1 MADRPPGP
9 NRIMSASSDARL
21 TERRPAIP
29 AALLKSGVVAIA
41 RATTA
46 EHIAAAAETIVA
58 EGITCIEVALTT
70 PNAVP
75 AIASLVRRLGEH
87 ACVGAG
93 TVLTRSQ
100 ARACVDVGA
109 QFLVAPSLVPDVV
122 GFCVAA
128 GVPCLPG
135 AFTPSEVVAA
145 WESGASAVK
154 LFPAALGGPRY
165 LRDLRAPLPLIPLVP
180 TGGVRADDAAEYL
193 GAGAVAVGVGSPLFG
208 DALVGGGLAEL
219 AERAARFV
227 AAIRQSR
234 TSSDTDSSVPPA
246 LGGRG

>member
-1 MADRPPGP
+1 MADRPSGP
-9 NRIMSASSDARL
+9 NRTMGASSGGHP

-29 AALLKSGVVAIA
+29 AELLESGVVAIA

-58 EGITCIEVALTT
+58 EGITCIEIALTT

-128 GVPCLPG
+128 GIACLPG
-135 AFTPSEVVAA
+135 AFTASEIVAA

-154 LFPAALGGPRY
+154 LFPAALGGPGY

-193 GAGAVAVGVGSPLFG
+193 DAGAVAVGVGSPLFG
-208 DALVGGGLAEL
+208 DALAGGGLAEL

-227 AAIRQSR
+227 TTIRR
-234 TSSDTDSSVPPA
+234 ARKSSGNGPLAPPA
-246 LGGRG
+246 LGGGG

>member
-1 MADRPPGP
+1 MAYHSGGSDSTTSVPPG
-9 NRIMSASSDARL
+9 ARPA
-21 TERRPAIP
+21 ERRPAIP
-29 AALLKSGVVAIA
+29 AKLLESGVVAIA
-41 RATTA
+41 RASTA

-70 PNAVP
+70 PEAVP

-87 ACVGAG
+87 VCVGAG

-128 GVPCLPG
+128 GVACLPG
-135 AFTPSEVVAA
+135 AFTASEAVTA

-154 LFPAALGGPRY
+154 LFPARLGGPRY
-165 LRDLRAPLPLIPLVP
+165 LRDLRAPLPLIPFVP

-193 GAGAVAVGVGSPLFG
+193 DAGAVAVGVGSPLFG
-208 DALVGGGLAEL
+208 DALAGGLLAEL

-227 AAIRQSR
+227 ATVRQAR
-234 TSSDTDSSVPPA
+234 
-246 LGGRG
+246 GRSASGQIAP